1 MQSHQNKLQAEDIAE
16 QATHAR
22 LKEGLEMKNKYYTPN
37 VLNEMVLE
45 SISDIYQSKYLNN
58 VKVTTIGD
66 GSNDNTT
73 DVAGQIIGQ
82 MMNTFNTLE
91 DQMNS
96 AGQAT
101 AKKAIAAAKKWWEID
116 LTTVNKR
123 INITQNVFQ
132 TIGFERQQ
140 SF

>member
-1 MQSHQNKLQAEDIAE
+1 
-16 QATHAR
+16 
-22 LKEGLEMKNKYYTPN
+22 MKNKYYTPN

-101 AKKAIAAAKKWWEID
+101 AKKAIAAAKK
-116 LTTVNKR
+116 
-123 INITQNVFQ
+123 
-132 TIGFERQQ
+132 
-140 SF
+140 